1 MSTVQFCCTLN
12 RTQYSLLMHLFER
25 LILDKQESKVD
36 RYVLE
41 VLSTSRKAEE
51 VFRYMEKELLK

>member
-1 MSTVQFCCTLN
+1 
-12 RTQYSLLMHLFER
+12 MHLFER